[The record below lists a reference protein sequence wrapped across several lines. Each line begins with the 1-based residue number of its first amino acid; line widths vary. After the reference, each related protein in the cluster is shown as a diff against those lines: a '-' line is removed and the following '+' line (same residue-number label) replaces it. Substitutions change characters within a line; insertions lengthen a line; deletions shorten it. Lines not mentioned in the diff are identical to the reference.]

1 MGRDV
6 GKRPTA
12 VGHAPW
18 RRPRYRRRRMLKQ
31 AMAHDLAWPGASDNH
46 LSHGAVG
53 PRRSARKSMKART
66 LAGR

>member
-31 AMAHDLAWPGASDNH
+31 AMAHDLARCA
-46 LSHGAVG
+46 AVYKSG
-53 PRRSARKSMKART
+53 RPWRHAITWTLGLLRGEARA
-66 LAGR
+66 A